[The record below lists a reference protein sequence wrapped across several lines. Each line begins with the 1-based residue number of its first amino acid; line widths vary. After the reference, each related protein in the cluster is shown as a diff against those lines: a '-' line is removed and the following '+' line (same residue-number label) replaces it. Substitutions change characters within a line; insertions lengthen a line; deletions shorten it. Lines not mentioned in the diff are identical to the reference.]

1 MGHGTGEGMRERPED
16 ARPSG
21 MVGLLLS
28 REGHTCS
35 EAGGPDRQKDEREL
49 FSTSALDQ
57 VSLVL

>member
-1 MGHGTGEGMRERPED
+1 MREKPED
-16 ARPSG
+16 AGPSG

-28 REGHTCS
+28 REGHTRS